1 MSVKI
6 YRSGQPHPSEDRAVF
21 LYFKRVKF
29 TLIFSPNPMFMG
41 KVHFIKTFGSEVF
54 LHIKCQFC
62 MHLFTHNQLI
72 FSLQV
77 LFIVFLIS
85 FISISIYII
94 VIASDDQNIFSHIN
108 CITAPLIILH
118 NLIRMAEGAFKY
130 ANLIF
135 FPLLFKNPSE
145 VLCL

>member
-6 YRSGQPHPSEDRAVF
+6 YRSGQPHTSEDRAVF

-62 MHLFTHNQLI
+62 MHLFTI
-72 FSLQV
+72 FIMFSLQTIYSNHFLRV
-77 LFIVFLIS
+77 FTYYLYILFMKYLFKSFTLFFLQFFFLIQFAITSPSLHMCLHIYSPSLWCIIS
-85 FISISIYII
+85 FS
-94 VIASDDQNIFSHIN
+94 
-108 CITAPLIILH
+108 
-118 NLIRMAEGAFKY
+118 
-130 ANLIF
+130 
-135 FPLLFKNPSE
+135 
-145 VLCL
+145 